1 MKFRNL
7 AALAALSLATAPVA
21 AQAASADLGRALA
34 PVSGESK
41 AAPDSTLLL
50 IAGAVVVGLGIYL
63 IADNDSDKPAS
74 AG

>member
-1 MKFRNL
+1 MKFRSL
-7 AALAALSLATAPVA
+7 AALAALSLATTPVV

-41 AAPDSTLLL
+41 IGGDSTLLVVL
-50 IAGAVVVGLGIYL
+50 GVIALGVGIFLV
-63 IADNDSDKPAS
+63 ADNDDDEPSS